1 MSEALQIAL
10 IMLGTAIVVLLA
22 VLTGALLVTLL
33 ELRKTA
39 RQVNETLQRLE
50 PGAAE
55 TLENLRQASG
65 AASQAMVSVSQLSRL
80 IEPMR
85 DTAQRVGPYLPVL
98 GGLGGLL
105 MMLRTLASFR
115 GGRRG
120 SKN

>member
-33 ELRKTA
+33 ELRRTA
-39 RQVNETLQRLE
+39 RQVHDALQRLE
-50 PGAAE
+50 PAAEE

-65 AASQAMVSVSQLSRL
+65 AASHTMVALSQVSRL

-85 DTAQRVGPYLPVL
+85 EAAQRVGPYLPVL
-98 GGLGGLL
+98 GGVGGLL
-105 MMLRTLASFR
+105 MMLRTLANLR

-120 SKN
+120 FK